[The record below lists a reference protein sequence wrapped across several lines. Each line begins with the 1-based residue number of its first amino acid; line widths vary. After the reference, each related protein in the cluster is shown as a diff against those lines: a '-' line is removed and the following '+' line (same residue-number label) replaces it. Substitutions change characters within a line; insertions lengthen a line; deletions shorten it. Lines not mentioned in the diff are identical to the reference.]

1 MNEQEQQNKHELKH
15 THEYTHEQHIEN
27 MAQPVATI
35 DIERNCAVLTFS
47 PTHVF
52 LLDYS
57 AYNRY
62 VTAGHK
68 FSFQTPSDIYP
79 CYVVNYKRHTLLDFV
94 VQHGTKDMDYHYHN
108 GNERDLRA
116 HNLQI
121 MHRFDSVVRD
131 RYKDLDVEYIP
142 GHVNVMGTGA
152 NMMKNPLWRIGQH
165 QIVMY
170 VEPNSLCLLCPESL
184 EHIRVFERAHHAGK
198 PLTFFCNSG
207 GYVMC
212 SVNLYMHQIIM
223 DLHGNGRGTMTI
235 SVDHLDQN
243 PLNNTLANLRIATR
257 EEQEQNSNGIKPDT
271 KRQRMHYARA
281 LPAGIK
287 QEDLRKNVVYYSE
300 VYNKEKGLTR
310 EFFKVEGHPKLDKPW
325 CSSKSGKVDAQAKL
339 ASANLVVDNLAR
351 GVFPEAP
358 DNGLPNYVSLNINT
372 AANKAHLIYERRVKP
387 DVRQSLKMVIP
398 AEHVLVEQLAKL
410 NQKVVAKYGAEFNLI
425 DF

>member
-1 MNEQEQQNKHELKH
+1 M
-15 THEYTHEQHIEN
+15 
-27 MAQPVATI
+27 
-35 DIERNCAVLTFS
+35 
-47 PTHVF
+47 
-52 LLDYS
+52 
-57 AYNRY
+57 
-62 VTAGHK
+62 
-68 FSFQTPSDIYP
+68 
-79 CYVVNYKRHTLLDFV
+79 
-94 VQHGTKDMDYHYHN
+94 
-108 GNERDLRA
+108 
-116 HNLQI
+116 
-121 MHRFDSVVRD
+121 
-131 RYKDLDVEYIP
+131 
-142 GHVNVMGTGA
+142 VMF
-152 NMMKNPLWRIGQH
+152 
-165 QIVMY
+165 
-170 VEPNSLCLLCPESL
+170 VEPNSLCLLCPEGL
-184 EHIRVFERAHHAGK
+184 ERIRVFERAHHAGK

-243 PLNNTLANLRIATR
+243 PLNNMLANLRIATR

-271 KRQRMHYARA
+271 KRRRMHYARA

-325 CSSKSGKVDAQAKL
+325 CSSKSGQVDVRAKL

-372 AANKAHLIYERRVKP
+372 VASKSHLIYERRVKP

-398 AEHVLVEQLAKL
+398 AEYVLVEQLAKL
-410 NQKVVAKYGAEFNLI
+410 NQKVIAKYGAEFNLI